1 MPDKTLYTGIM
12 GSISL
17 VVNILVFNAD
27 ETKD

>member
-27 ETKD
+27 EAKD